1 MDIGKWCQPV
11 GAATRT
17 ALLFVVVFVSSCTPA
32 RHAGQEQ
39 GVIREFYQS
48 AKLRQQHFPS
58 QVKLNLTG
66 LRVQE
71 RMLPGCPR
79 PPGADESALVIT
91 STDPRESTAVQ
102 IIVTPRVPGSNLD
115 PAVTSDEFVRQRE
128 DDLLRALQTNRFVGV
143 HLLDRPAER

>member
-17 ALLFVVVFVSSCTPA
+17 ALLCSVVLMSSCAPA
-32 RHAGQEQ
+32 RHAGQEP
-39 GVIREFYQS
+39 VALRKFYQS
-48 AKLRQQHFPS
+48 AKLRQQHFASP
-58 QVKLNLTG
+58 VKMDLTW
-66 LRVQE
+66 LRIQE
-71 RMLPGCPR
+71 RMLPGCPK
-79 PPGADESALVIT
+79 PPGPDESALAIT

-128 DDLLRALQTNRFVGV
+128 DDVLRALQKHRFVGV
-143 HLLDRPAER
+143 YLLDRPAER

>member
-17 ALLFVVVFVSSCTPA
+17 ALLFAVVLVSSCTPA

-102 IIVTPRVPGSNLD
+102 IIVTPCVPGSYLD
-115 PAVTSDEFVRQRE
+115 PVEPSAEFLQEREEDVRWA
-128 DDLLRALQTNRFVGV
+128 LRTHRFVGV
-143 HLLDRPAER
+143 YLLDKPTER